1 MKKGVCK
8 HKTSTWHDE
17 HCKAGVRYDD
27 VCPRPADQL
36 GKAYRYPCTKRSAM
50 SDHGRDTLRD
60 FGSQGTCAK
69 FEEPTDEEISR
80 FENELRAAADRIEYI
95 LPVICRVKAEHAGES
110 WQGTEPC
117 PVCGGAGKNKFEV
130 SQGEEV
136 MQCGNCN
143 GKGVVGT
150 MSLNE
155 PYKPCEVCGGKGWLV
170 K

>member
-1 MKKGVCK
+1 MN
-8 HKTSTWHDE
+8 
-17 HCKAGVRYDD
+17 Y
-27 VCPRPADQL
+27 CPR
-36 GKAYRYPCTKRSAM
+36 C
-50 SDHGRDTLRD
+50 
-60 FGSQGTCAK
+60 GSET
-69 FEEPTDEEISR
+69 
-80 FENELRAAADRIEYI
+80 
-95 LPVICRVKAEHAGES
+95 GES
-110 WQGTEPC
+110 DIFCKRCGTRLESPEMPRASKSESEFVKKTCPVCGGRGRIKSRSLLKQNEPC